1 MKQYIF
7 ILFFIFF
14 NVSYSLATNPCKE
27 VFTRMRKGVQKYL
40 SKESPVVDLR
50 GVNLAGK
57 DLRGTNLRKVDLRGA
72 NLEGVNLAG
81 ANLKG
86 VNFLM
91 ANLEG
96 ANLKGVDFQGANLE
110 GVDLRNANLQKAF
123 LHEVNFLWADLR
135 GANFE
140 RTILSRTFLK
150 NALYDSKTKFPKG
163 FDPKARGMILFK

>member
-81 ANLKG
+81 AKLEG
-86 VNFLM
+86 ADFRGT
-91 ANLEG
+91 NLEG
-96 ANLKGVDFQGANLE
+96 TNLHTAYLE
-110 GVDLRNANLQKAF
+110 
-123 LHEVNFLWADLR
+123 
-135 GANFE
+135 
-140 RTILSRTFLK
+140 S
-150 NALYDSKTKFPKG
+150 ALYDSKTKFPKG
-163 FDPKARGMILFK
+163 FDPKTRGMVLSN